1 MYSAINV
8 KDGVTNFRAEN
19 LTIHGIGEEGRAIN
33 VVGGVYDGSG
43 TSGGQYIIKNCLFY
57 DNDEGIHTG
66 DQSIELII
74 KNTGLYN
81 NARYYGNLA
90 QYHNI
95 YIGRINKFVFT
106 EGYSKSA
113 YNGQLLKSRAKENW
127 VTYSE
132 LIDDPTLGYCATQTY
147 CSNIIMDFSYGGET
161 YVIGNTLTHS
171 VKSGAYSAISYN
183 AEQRF
188 SLLFSGG
195 GSGNYETPLDYASGG
210 SNATTFTNTRT
221 GHTWRCDLL
230 YGSSDYGFSGS
241 YSTGDKTGMVVMRP
255 GVLTKESYNDSINLQ
270 TDIQPGDVLT
280 YGTGSSITVTNNL
293 VAPYWTFPDGGY
305 SKNGLY
311 AINNTFVNYNANGY
325 GVAAYW
331 PYYDTGY
338 AYALNNAY
346 IDRAD
351 GEFILDEGAVGY
363 VDVTETS
370 GYWLKKGPIRT
381 FYFSTSYDGA
391 GYTAGDIVT
400 VTESGASGATIRI
413 DTVSGDGSVTGAS
426 LLTPGAGYSGG
437 GHVVTST
444 TGGTGTGFKIY
455 VSGVNADPGFNGI
468 ASYDYSLTSGSSS
481 LINAGSAVPLVNGYQ
496 VTPQYSPASSAGKT
510 NRNMTQT
517 IDIGAYEYAGSRKL
531 SGHMKSFSGFTFR

>member
-1 MYSAINV
+1 M
-8 KDGVTNFRAEN
+8 TNFRAEN

-221 GHTWRCDLL
+221 GHTW
-230 YGSSDYGFSGS
+230 
-241 YSTGDKTGMVVMRP
+241 
-255 GVLTKESYNDSINLQ
+255 
-270 TDIQPGDVLT
+270 
-280 YGTGSSITVTNNL
+280 
-293 VAPYWTFPDGGY
+293 
-305 SKNGLY
+305 
-311 AINNTFVNYNANGY
+311 
-325 GVAAYW
+325 
-331 PYYDTGY
+331 
-338 AYALNNAY
+338 
-346 IDRAD
+346 
-351 GEFILDEGAVGY
+351 
-363 VDVTETS
+363 
-370 GYWLKKGPIRT
+370 
-381 FYFSTSYDGA
+381 
-391 GYTAGDIVT
+391 
-400 VTESGASGATIRI
+400 
-413 DTVSGDGSVTGAS
+413 
-426 LLTPGAGYSGG
+426 
-437 GHVVTST
+437 
-444 TGGTGTGFKIY
+444 
-455 VSGVNADPGFNGI
+455 
-468 ASYDYSLTSGSSS
+468 
-481 LINAGSAVPLVNGYQ
+481 
-496 VTPQYSPASSAGKT
+496 
-510 NRNMTQT
+510 
-517 IDIGAYEYAGSRKL
+517 
-531 SGHMKSFSGFTFR
+531 